1 MLFKYSIKFNRNP
14 AKLMMVG
21 DGPEKKKAEYL
32 CQELGI
38 WTK

>member
-1 MLFKYSIKFNRNP
+1 
-14 AKLMMVG
+14 MMVG

-38 WTK
+38 TDKVIFWKQ

>member
-1 MLFKYSIKFNRNP
+1 
-14 AKLMMVG
+14 MMVG

-38 WTK
+38 DKVIFWKQ